1 MRIGHRS
8 QSRYIAALLIA
19 GATLALAGGTRLRA
33 QENTSK
39 ESSQTNN
46 TEHTT
51 TIDQAAPTHTSTQ
64 LYADILFLQVPTK
77 LLAEIQ
83 LDPGPQSVISGRRRK
98 ANGSFKAQ
106 HTSRVV
112 TASGL
117 SRATEPSSLRQLN
130 DEQHQRVLEWTLPA
144 SDAGV
149 MVEARRTTMT
159 RSGAPATFFSGDVVP
174 IIAGFDHKAGKPKFT
189 QREIGLR
196 YAITA
201 TLGEEA
207 GQVDLD
213 CSFSNSELVK
223 QSAEEKKRA
232 VSITINGK
240 KHQSPVIKAHT
251 TNFEMKVPVRSAV
264 ACVTG
269 CERRE
274 GAEFATVFVV
284 SVSPAGNRKN

>member
-1 MRIGHRS
+1 MRIRHGS
-8 QSRYIAALLIA
+8 PLISLQWNATLLLVAAALYLP
-19 GATLALAGGTRLRA
+19 TTALLSA
-33 QENTSK
+33 QEKQS
-39 ESSQTNN
+39 ESSDAQS
-46 TEHTT
+46 TEKPATT
-51 TIDQAAPTHTSTQ
+51 PNKPQ
-64 LYADILFLQVPTK
+64 LYTDILILQVPTK
-77 LLAEIQ
+77 LLAQIQ
-83 LDPGPQSVISGRRRK
+83 LDPGPQAAIPGRKRTT
-98 ANGSFKAQ
+98 NGSFKKQ
-106 HTSRVV
+106 HTSHVV

-159 RSGAPATFFSGDVVP
+159 RSGVPAKFFSGDVVP

-201 TLGEEA
+201 TLGKEA

-213 CSFSNSELVK
+213 CSFSNSKLVK

-240 KHQSPVIKAHT
+240 KHQSPVIKTHIG
-251 TNFEMKVPVRSAV
+251 NFGGPVPLRSAI

-284 SVSPAGNRKN
+284 SVSLAGNQKN